1 MQYSFRYHAVSYT
14 TNPSIELQLKF
25 ISSKLISGA
34 VAVRFAQFG
43 SGFGIIH
50 LDDVHC
56 DGSELR
62 LSDCTH
68 LGVGNH
74 NCVPSEDAGVICSSG
89 YQDTVFSANIS
100 ALHFS

>member
-1 MQYSFRYHAVSYT
+1 MYGNATKLVVILLRQASAV
-14 TNPSIELQLKF
+14 EL
-25 ISSKLISGA
+25 LITGA
-34 VAVRFAQFG
+34 VPVRSAHFG

-50 LDDVHC
+50 LDNVQC

-62 LSDCTH
+62 LANCTH

-89 YQDTVFSANIS
+89 
-100 ALHFS
+100 